1 MQNLPRRTSN
11 RGPLLIRRAAVAGAS
26 LAATLALALAA
37 CGSDDP
43 TVASGPTP
51 AAAKTRIEQAAHLR
65 LAAEQVPAAAR
76 DQGLRAS
83 YSNAGTA
90 VKDKQVVGLFVM
102 KSAGVAD
109 KVSDL
114 VRSSAPKSAQLIVNG
129 KVMVV
134 YAAAGSDRGA
144 AVERAV
150 NSL

>member
-1 MQNLPRRTSN
+1 MRNLPSRTSTDAPRLTRRT
-11 RGPLLIRRAAVAGAS
+11 AVAGAA
-26 LAATLALALAA
+26 LAAALALAA

-43 TVASGPTP
+43 TRSSEVTP
-51 AAAKTRIEQAAHLR
+51 DAAKTRIERAAHLE
-65 LAAEQVPAAAR
+65 LAAVPVPGAAR
-76 DQGLRAS
+76 EQGLRAS
-83 YSNAGTA
+83 YSNAATA

-109 KVSDL
+109 KVAGL
-114 VRSSAPKSAQLIVNG
+114 VRDSAPKSAQLIVNG

-150 NSL
+150 KAL